1 MAVPQ
6 EASNTRILERKR
18 FSAQRPWQIDGLI
31 RLFKHRLGLV
41 GGSLIAILIL
51 IAAAAPL
58 IAPYDPIAQLAQ
70 PFQAP
75 SGDHFLGTDRFG
87 RDIWSRIV
95 YGSRTSL
102 QVGVISVGIALLV
115 GGSIGLISGFYGGWF
130 DTIAQRLIDIMLAFP
145 GLILIIAIASVLG
158 PSLQNAMFAIGI
170 TASPSFARLVRG
182 STLAIKERQYIEA
195 ARAIGAGAPR
205 IMSYGILPN
214 IAAPV
219 IVQTTLAFSGAILAE
234 ASLSFLGLGTQPPHP
249 AWGTMLGEG
258 RQFMSLAPWVAFY
271 PGLAIALSVLGFNL
285 LGDALRDTLD
295 PSLRND

>member
-1 MAVPQ
+1 MALPQ
-6 EASNTRILERKR
+6 EVSNLQILERSS
-18 FSAQRPWQIDGLI
+18 FGAQRPWQIDGLI
-31 RLFKHRLGLV
+31 RLFKHRLGFV
-41 GGSLIAILIL
+41 GGCLIAILIV
-51 IAAAAPL
+51 IAVAAPL
-58 IAPYDPIAQLAQ
+58 IAPYDPIAQIAQ
-70 PFQAP
+70 PFQSP
-75 SGDHFLGTDRFG
+75 SSDHFLGTDRFG

-102 QVGVISVGIALLV
+102 QVGVISVGIALLI

-130 DTIAQRLIDIMLAFP
+130 DSIAQRLIDIMLAFP
-145 GLILIIAIASVLG
+145 GLILIIAISSVLG

-195 ARAIGAGAPR
+195 ARAVGARAPR
-205 IMSYGILPN
+205 IMGYGILPN

-258 RQFMSLAPWVAFY
+258 RQFMSLAPWVA
-271 PGLAIALSVLGFNL
+271 
-285 LGDALRDTLD
+285 LRDTLD

>member
-1 MAVPQ
+1 MPQ
-6 EASNTRILERKR
+6 QASKPLTLVRGARSR
-18 FSAQRPWQIDGLI
+18 ARPWQLESLI
-31 RLFKHRLGLV
+31 RLFQHRLGLI
-41 GGSLIAILIL
+41 GGGLIVVLVLMAV
-51 IAAAAPL
+51 AAPL
-58 IAPYDPIAQLAQ
+58 LAPYDPIDQIAQ

-75 SGDHFLGTDRFG
+75 GGDHLLGTDRFG
-87 RDIWSRIV
+87 RDIWSRLV
-95 YGSRTSL
+95 FGSQTSL
-102 QVGVISVGIALLV
+102 QVGVISVSIALLI
-115 GGSIGLISGFYGGWF
+115 GGSIGLISGYYGGWF
-130 DTIAQRLIDIMLAFP
+130 DSIVQRLIDIMLAFP

-182 STLAIKERQYIEA
+182 STLTIKQRQYIEA
-195 ARAIGAGAPR
+195 AQAIGARAPR
-205 IMSYGILPN
+205 IMLYGILPN

-234 ASLSFLGLGTQPPHP
+234 ASLSFLGLGTQPPDP

-295 PSLRND
+295 PSLRSA

>member
-1 MAVPQ
+1 MPQ
-6 EASNTRILERKR
+6 QASKLVGPVRRGR
-18 FSAQRPWQIDGLI
+18 RGARPWQLESLI
-31 RLFKHRLGLV
+31 RLFQHRLGLI
-41 GGSLIAILIL
+41 GGGLIALL
-51 IAAAAPL
+51 VLMAVAAPL
-58 IAPYDPIAQLAQ
+58 LTPYDPIDQIAR

-75 SGDHFLGTDRFG
+75 GGAHLLGTDRFG
-87 RDIWSRIV
+87 RDIWSRLV
-95 YGSRTSL
+95 FGSRTSL
-102 QVGVISVGIALLV
+102 QVGVISVSIALLI
-115 GGSIGLISGFYGGWF
+115 GGSVGLISGFYGGWF
-130 DTIAQRLIDIMLAFP
+130 DSIAQRLIDIMLAFP

-182 STLAIKERQYIEA
+182 STLTIKQRQYVEA
-195 ARAIGAGAPR
+195 AQAIGAGAPR
-205 IMSYGILPN
+205 IMLYGILPN

-295 PSLRND
+295 PSLRSA

>member
-1 MAVPQ
+1 MPQ
-6 EASNTRILERKR
+6 QAGKLLGPVRRGR
-18 FSAQRPWQIDGLI
+18 SAARPWQLESLI
-31 RLFKHRLGLV
+31 RLFQHRLGLI
-41 GGSLIAILIL
+41 GGGLIALL
-51 IAAAAPL
+51 VLMAVAAPL
-58 IAPYDPIAQLAQ
+58 LTPYDPIDQIAR

-75 SGDHFLGTDRFG
+75 GGAHPLGTDRFG
-87 RDIWSRIV
+87 RDIWSRLV
-95 YGSRTSL
+95 FGSRTSL
-102 QVGVISVGIALLV
+102 QVGVISVSIALLI
-115 GGSIGLISGFYGGWF
+115 GGSVGLISGFYGGWF
-130 DTIAQRLIDIMLAFP
+130 DSIAQRLIDIMLAFP

-182 STLAIKERQYIEA
+182 STLTIKQRQYVEA
-195 ARAIGAGAPR
+195 AQAIGAGAPR
-205 IMSYGILPN
+205 IMLYGILPN

-234 ASLSFLGLGTQPPHP
+234 ASLSFLGLGTQPPDP

-295 PSLRND
+295 PSLRSA